1 MLKLFLNLFSS
12 EAKPTQTAIVKSDVS
27 KWEAQIAQADTFWEQ
42 GKISEAVAIYDLA
55 IEQHPHLPEIKQ
67 RLAGQ
72 MKHQID
78 LAIAYQKLAI
88 SLKKHG
94 QIEQAA
100 NYYRQAINLKALTGN
115 SKNQLLGSHVAP
127 VKKPPISIASLKE
140 AAFSFQP
147 LTNNSAIARVR
158 SAPPSLPNLEAL
170 VDPTPHFSPR
180 IKAINPEQAKQIDWE
195 TAQVYFQK
203 ALDHLEKQEWEQSA
217 LACKQATQIM
227 PTMAEAYKIW
237 GNALQRMG
245 QTGEAMACYARAVEV
260 KPNLADV
267 YAGIADIY
275 AQQLKWQQAIK
286 HYQKAII
293 IKPSAKTYRK
303 LAAIWEEV
311 GETEK
316 AEFSLYQASE
326 LELSNSSTSNI
337 PNLELAAVNHNNIE
351 EAVASY
357 CQAARQLEQNNQ
369 WQLAAKYYRQA
380 VNLSMSRPALAA
392 SKSTHNQS
400 ELSQMPSFSQQPQTK
415 DVLSQLDKAIQRY
428 HQQAKL
434 QPSSPKIYTDL
445 GNLYAKKNKF
455 SEAIACY
462 HQAIKLNRKYPNAH
476 LNLARTLL
484 KAGKQQEFVK
494 EMQLAL
500 ALQPNI
506 GTAID
511 RFSLADALV
520 KQNQEQQAT
529 GFYDQVITLDPTFS
543 PSYHRLSDLLS
554 RQGKHDQAI
563 AFLER
568 GIQQNP
574 QNPESYYL
582 LALQWEKLENWDKA
596 VKTYSQVLQIEPQYP
611 EASKKLNYAL
621 AQKLKHN
628 LQMQNKSNQ

>member
-67 RLAGQ
+67 RLAGR

-88 SLKKHG
+88 SLKKQG
-94 QIEQAA
+94 KIEQAA
-100 NYYRQAINLKALTGN
+100 NYYRQAISLKALTGN
-115 SKNQLLGSHVAP
+115 TKNQLLGSHVAP
-127 VKKPPISIASLKE
+127 VKKPPIPVASLKE

-147 LTNNSAIARVR
+147 LTNNLAIARVR
-158 SAPPSLPNLEAL
+158 SVSPGLPNLEAV
-170 VDPTPHFSPR
+170 VDPTPRFSPR

-227 PTMAEAYKIW
+227 PKMAEAYKIW
-237 GNALQRMG
+237 GNALQIMS

-293 IKPSAKTYRK
+293 IKPSAKTHRK

-316 AEFSLYQASE
+316 AEFSLYQALE
-326 LELSNSSTSNI
+326 LEISDNSTSNT
-337 PNLELAAVNHNNIE
+337 PNLELAAINHNNIE

-392 SKSTHNQS
+392 SKSTHNHS
-400 ELSQMPSFSQQPQTK
+400 ELSQIPSFSQQPQTK
-415 DVLSQLDKAIQRY
+415 DVFSQLDKAIQRY

-476 LNLARTLL
+476 LGLARTLL
-484 KAGKQQEFVK
+484 KAGKQQEFVQ

-511 RFSLADALV
+511 RFALADALV
-520 KQNQEQQAT
+520 EQNQEQQAT
-529 GFYDQVITLDPTFS
+529 GFYHQVITLDPTFS

-554 RQGKHDQAI
+554 RQGKHEQAI
-563 AFLER
+563 ALLEK
-568 GIQQNP
+568 GIRQNP
-574 QNPESYYL
+574 HNPESYYL

-611 EASKKLNYAL
+611 EASKKLNHAL